1 MRVRISSHLGF
12 RWRVSRPDGGRRSRI
27 NSHSAPCT
35 KLTETLWSSK
45 PPSPAEQSTE
55 QSRREAERGLCGS
68 CFALYFAS
76 KNKCGANL
84 PPCSTT
90 ERTHRREQRNTPY
103 VSDGPVRDP
112 RLCMC
117 LAGLVSRPPVSSG
130 ILTAGRSDREERQ
143 KVASGILSCGCER
156 ALSSRTTAGRME
168 RGRRPSACIA
178 ASPQK
183 E

>member
-1 MRVRISSHLGF
+1 MGKKERRKGKRKRNSATAQKMHARSHLVASRLSLARLAAR
-12 RWRVSRPDGGRRSRI
+12 RWTELSRI

-117 LAGLVSRPPVSSG
+117 SSNIHADSISRAVFGAVFGSIIHADP
-130 ILTAGRSDREERQ
+130 
-143 KVASGILSCGCER
+143 R
-156 ALSSRTTAGRME
+156 AVL
-168 RGRRPSACIA
+168 
-178 ASPQK
+178 
-183 E
+183 